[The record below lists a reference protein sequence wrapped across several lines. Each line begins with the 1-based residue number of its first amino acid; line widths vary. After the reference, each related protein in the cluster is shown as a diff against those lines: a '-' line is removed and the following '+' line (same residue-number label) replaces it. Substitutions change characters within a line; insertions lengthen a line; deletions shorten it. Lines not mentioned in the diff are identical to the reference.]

1 MNDWPEPRE
10 SETFRY
16 HWVFYWRVL
25 SIASLLT
32 VLGAVAI
39 RAVPGAGL
47 VLWGLALAVLV
58 GIWLHRRWHRI
69 TLTDDGRMIRWGGFF
84 GCTRDIIN
92 LWGVITPYEIPI
104 VGRWLDVGSVHLGIP
119 GPDLHICHITPSAN
133 FYRRLVYGTQR
144 QEGRDRGSPV
154 QIFIQYPGL
163 PEPWV
168 DPADLL
174 HPASLADRLEAGRAE
189 LENLP

>member
-10 SETFRY
+10 SETYRY

-25 SIASLLT
+25 SIVSLLI
-32 VLGAVAI
+32 VLGAMAI
-39 RAVPGAGL
+39 PPALGAGL
-47 VLWGLALAVLV
+47 ILWGLALTVSV
-58 GIWLHRRWHRI
+58 GIWIHRSWYSI
-69 TLTDDGRMIRWGGFF
+69 TLTEDGRMVRRGGFF
-84 GCTRDIIN
+84 GCTHDIIN

-119 GPDLHICHITPSAN
+119 GPDLHIRHITPFSV

-144 QEGRDRGSPV
+144 QEDHRGGSPIQV
-154 QIFIQYPGL
+154 FVQYPGL
-163 PEPWV
+163 PDPWV

-174 HPASLADRLEAGRAE
+174 HPAGLADQLGVGRTE
-189 LENLP
+189 LEDVP